1 MMDDQLLLNRSSPN
15 LADKECIMNQWRMM
29 DERFKVSPPPTPAL
43 IIRFVKEDTFLTVLI
58 SVTNDRLFTCFI
70 IYTTDI

>member
-29 DERFKVSPPPTPAL
+29 DERFKVPPPAL
-43 IIRFVKEDTFLTVLI
+43 IIRFVKEDAFLTVLI